1 MKIKMSGS
9 GNHKIKLKKKKKLLL
24 KKDMRKN
31 WKKQQKNTMSLN

>member
-31 WKKQQKNTMSLN
+31 WKKQQKNIMSLN